1 MSTLRQRR
9 LPESLPAQPL
19 ASEAEYRRLFE
30 TMAQGVVYHA
40 ADGAII
46 AANPAAERLLG
57 LTLDQMQGRTSMD
70 PRWRAIHED
79 GAPFPGETHPAMVA
93 LRTGQPVDDVVM
105 GVFNPAIAAYRWLSV
120 FAQPQFQPGADK
132 PHRVF
137 ATFTDIT
144 EYQLTKERLRVSEE
158 KYRTL
163 TESMKDVV
171 WTLDPFTGR
180 FLYVS
185 PSVEALRGYTAEEVM
200 AQPLTAVLTEAS
212 LEFATSFLTR
222 SLETHQAG
230 SWPTDTYDILEL
242 EQICKDG
249 STVRT
254 EAITHYVVD
263 PATGDVVVH
272 GVTRDISE
280 RKRLE
285 NELRTRSSRLEA
297 LLEHVPAGVMMVD
310 EHGTIV
316 HANKH
321 ARRGLEAVV
330 PTVELGMN
338 IISDLEGVRNTSYT
352 AGQPILDLRPG
363 MALPRSPSLDV
374 KQTLRDGRVIRR
386 DYVPIFVDDE
396 FRGALWMYRDATKQ
410 ARYQASLEEARAA
423 AEAATVAKGE
433 FLANMSHEIRTPMN
447 GVIGMIGLLLDTNLD
462 AEQRHYAE
470 AVRSSGEIL
479 LALIND
485 ILDLSK
491 IEAGMLVLETVD
503 FDLRELLDD
512 FAPALALRAHSQ
524 GLEFICAAA
533 ADVPAQLRGD
543 PGRLRQI
550 LHNLAGNAIKFTPR
564 GEVAVLASL
573 AAQTDGAVTLR
584 FSVKDTGIGIT
595 PEQQTKLFDKFSQA
609 DASTSRRYGGTGLGL
624 VISKQLVEAMGGE
637 IGLHSTPGAGSEF
650 WFTVQLEK
658 PDGSQAD
665 PRGDVTLGG
674 ARILV
679 VDDNA
684 TNREVLLAQ
693 LASWG
698 ARAEAAEN
706 GPAGLL
712 ALARARTAHDP
723 FQAALLDG
731 QMPSMDGLALARAIK
746 NDAALHETP
755 VILLPS
761 LGERGGDA
769 ALSQQGI
776 AATLLKPVRSAE
788 LMDKLAEVLGMPR
801 PAARRWASPANV
813 ELSGASVPPMRLA
826 GRVLLVEDNIPN
838 QQVALGV
845 LRKLGLNT
853 DAAANGQEAL
863 AALRSVPYD
872 VVLMDVEMPEMDG
885 LTATRLVRDASSD
898 VLNRHIPI
906 IAVTAHALASDR
918 DRCLAAGMNDYI
930 TKPLSRQ
937 MLLETLARWLPQ
949 PAAPATTGAA
959 AAEPELPVFDQAGLM
974 ERLGDAKIAAI
985 AVAAYLEDFPKQ
997 LAALHDAL
1005 AGGDAATIR
1014 GQAHALRG
1022 AAATVGGERVRQVAT
1037 RMEEASKAGDIAA
1050 AAAYLPQLDEE
1061 VGRLQVALARSRD
1074 VHAATSDCAAAA

>member
-9 LPESLPAQPL
+9 LPKSSPAQPL
-19 ASEAEYRRLFE
+19 ASETEYRRLLE

-46 AANPAAERLLG
+46 AANQAAGRLLG

-79 GAPFPGETHPAMVA
+79 GTPFPGETHPAMVA

-105 GVFNPAIAAYRWLSV
+105 GVFNPAIEAYRWLSV
-120 FAQPQFQPGADK
+120 SARPQFQPGADK

-185 PSVEALRGYTAEEVM
+185 PSVKALRGYTAEEVM

-222 SLETHQAG
+222 SVDTHQAG

-263 PATGDVVVH
+263 PATGAVVVH
-272 GVTRDISE
+272 GVTRDVSE

-297 LLEHVPAGVMMVD
+297 LIEQVPAGVLVMD
-310 EHGTIV
+310 EQGKIV
-316 HANKH
+316 HLNAS
-321 ARRGLEAVV
+321 ARRSLAAVM
-330 PTVELGMN
+330 PAVELGMD
-338 IISDLEGVRNTSYT
+338 IWSYLQQLRDTYYTDDQPSIDLSPGAPLPKTSSIGVKR
-352 AGQPILDLRPG
+352 
-363 MALPRSPSLDV
+363 
-374 KQTLRDGRVIRR
+374 TLRTGQVVSQ

-396 FRGALWMYRDATKQ
+396 FRGALWMYRDITEQ

-423 AEAATVAKGE
+423 AEAATIAKSE

-447 GVIGMIGLLLDTNLD
+447 SVIGMTGLLLDTDLD

-533 ADVPAQLRGD
+533 PDVPAHLRGD

-550 LHNLAGNAIKFTPR
+550 LNNLAGNAIKFTPR

-573 AAQTDGAVTLR
+573 AGQSDDAVTLH
-584 FSVKDTGIGIT
+584 FSVQDTGIGVT
-595 PEQQTKLFDKFSQA
+595 PEQQVKLFDKFNQA

-624 VISKQLVEAMGGE
+624 AIAKQLAEAMGGA
-637 IGLHSTPGAGSEF
+637 IGVNSIPGVGSEF
-650 WFTVQLEK
+650 WFTVQLERS
-658 PDGSQAD
+658 DRSEA
-665 PRGDVTLGG
+665 
-674 ARILV
+674 ARHGNASIAGTRVLV

-698 ARAEAAEN
+698 ARVETAED

-712 ALARARTAHDP
+712 TLARARAAGDP
-723 FQAALLDG
+723 FQVALLDG
-731 QMPSMDGLALARAIK
+731 QMPGMDGLALARAIK

-761 LGERGGDA
+761 LGERGGEA
-769 ALSQQGI
+769 ALSQPGI

-788 LMDKLAEVLGMPR
+788 LLDKLAEVLGAPR
-801 PAARRWASPANV
+801 PAASRRASPANV
-813 ELSGASVPPMRLA
+813 ERSGASAPPMRLA

-838 QQVALGV
+838 QQVALGL
-845 LRKLGLNT
+845 LRKLGLNA

-885 LTATRLVRDASSD
+885 LTATGLIRHASSE

-930 TKPLSRQ
+930 TKPLSRPV
-937 MLLETLARWLPQ
+937 LLETLARWLPQ
-949 PAAPATTGAA
+949 PAAPAPPVVP
-959 AAEPELPVFDQAGLM
+959 AAEPELPVFDQAGL
-974 ERLGDAKIAAI
+974 EDRLGDVKIAAI
-985 AVAAYLEDFPKQ
+985 AVAAYLDDFPKQ

-1005 AGGDAATIR
+1005 AGGDAAVIR

-1022 AAATVGGERVRQVAT
+1022 AAATVGGERVRQVAA
-1037 RMEEASKAGDIAA
+1037 RMEEASRAGDIAA
-1050 AAAYLPQLDEE
+1050 AAACLAELDEE
-1061 VGRLQVALARSRD
+1061 VGQLQAALARSSEAYAKASD
-1074 VHAATSDCAAAA
+1074 HAAIV